1 MKRNN
6 SKSAVLVV
14 VSVVQFLV
22 PYMLSSLVVAL
33 PAIGKEFS
41 AGAMHLSLIEMVYM
55 LGLAIFLLP
64 AGRFADIHGH
74 KKVFISGIAVTI
86 LSTIALALSANIET
100 LILLRF
106 AQGIGGA
113 MITAT
118 SLTILSFV
126 FPPSERGKAMG
137 IVVSCVFI
145 GLSAGPTLSGMMVSY
160 LGWRYVF
167 FLAVPVEIAA
177 LLLAIVMLKSEWIN
191 EKEGRFD
198 LIGSLLYMGALL
210 GLIVGV
216 TQLNEPGFAKWFAIP
231 GGLGLVG
238 FFAYEYKKESPL
250 LNVNLLFLNRQ
261 FTFNSLATLINYAAS
276 FGVMFFFSIYLQA
289 VKGFSPKTTGFILI
303 IQPVIQAVLAPV
315 AGRLSDKYPPSNIA
329 AIGMGL
335 CTVGL
340 SVAIFLTQSTSIGMV
355 ILIQILLGSGFSF
368 FASPNMT
375 AIMGSVEPEHYGL
388 ASGFVS
394 TMRYIGM
401 MISLTIITVMLS
413 FFLGNQPVSIATS
426 GGFINSMKMTL
437 IIFSIMNFSG
447 IFLTIGKAT
456 FGKRQAQATEN
467 C

>member
-1 MKRNN
+1 MEKNI

-14 VSVVQFLV
+14 VSVVQFIV
-22 PYMLSSLVVAL
+22 PYMLSSLVIAL

-55 LGLAIFLLP
+55 LGLAVFLLP
-64 AGRFADIHGH
+64 AGRFADIYGH

-86 LSTIALALSANIET
+86 LSTFALALSVNIET

-106 AQGIGGA
+106 AQGLGGA
-113 MITAT
+113 LITAT

-126 FPPSERGKAMG
+126 FPPEERGKAMG

-145 GLSAGPTLSGMMVSY
+145 GLSAGPTLSGLMVSF
-160 LGWRYVF
+160 LGWRYIF
-167 FLAVPVEIAA
+167 FLAVPVQIAA
-177 LLLAIVMLKSEWIN
+177 LVLAIMKLKSEWIN
-191 EKEGRFD
+191 EKEGQFD
-198 LIGSLLYMGALL
+198 LIGSLIYMGALL
-210 GLIVGV
+210 SLIVGV
-216 TQLNEPGFAKWFAIP
+216 THLNESGFAKWLAVP
-231 GGLGLVG
+231 GGLGFVW
-238 FFAYEYKKESPL
+238 FFVYEYKKESPL
-250 LNVNLLFLNRQ
+250 LNVALIYTNRP

-289 VKGFSPKTTGFILI
+289 IKGFSPKTTGLILI

-315 AGRLSDKYPPSNIA
+315 AGRLSDKYPPTNIA

-340 SVAIFLTQSTSIGMV
+340 MVTVFLTQTTSIEMV
-355 ILIQILLGSGFSF
+355 ILIQVFLGSGFSF
-368 FASPNMT
+368 FASPNLT
-375 AIMGSVEPEHYGL
+375 AIMGSVEPVHYGL

-413 FFLGNQPVSIATS
+413 FFLGNQPVSTVTS
-426 GGFINSMKMTL
+426 AAFINSMKMTL

-447 IFLTIGKAT
+447 IFLTIGTTT
-456 FGKRQAQATEN
+456 FGKQYQFN
-467 C
+467 S